1 MRSRTSY
8 CNGALLRKNLTR
20 FWPLWTV
27 YAAAW
32 LLAGPVSRFVT
43 AFGRYAEDDTV
54 RRAAQ
59 LIRET
64 LEVWTGFG
72 LASAVVGGVL
82 FAMALFSYLTVPRAV
97 GLFHSL
103 PIRREGLFFTNY
115 LTGLLVAA
123 GVQIVSAALEAAVL
137 LSAGAMDVPAW
148 IGALAC
154 GLGQMLFFYSF
165 AVLCV
170 TFTGQI
176 LMVPVLY
183 GVLNALVFGLCSLVQ
198 QMAQAFYYG
207 FVCSTPSWVVWLTP
221 VMGFSEKLTVQGTY
235 DEVLERTVDW
245 HLEGLG
251 TVAIYAAAGVL
262 VALAALAVYCRRPSE
277 AAGDTVAVR
286 WAKPLFL
293 WGVALCAALFLG
305 QGLYYLAVDPLLGSG
320 EVSFAGMLLC
330 VTALCLLGYWGAA
343 MLMRKSFRVLKAV
356 WKGALA
362 AAAVTAALCLCVRAD
377 VLGLEDYVPA
387 LEDVTS
393 MTVEING
400 PSDYYYSE
408 LEDPAEI
415 RQFLEIQTA
424 VLAEK
429 DHLRRGNGV
438 PAATVSADGAP
449 DDPDQLLWG
458 RLELVYQLTDGAR
471 VRRSYGLNYR
481 ETELDHPD
489 SAMARL
495 AQAATEPMI
504 QRQQLQIQ
512 DLLRFTG
519 GDFSGSRAT
528 VALHSS
534 DAQVLYD
541 AILTDMEA
549 GNFGRNLFRQE
560 RWNQETY
567 TNHLSLYYLTTPD
580 GEDQSKTRS
589 LDLQFSSNSS
599 ALIAAL
605 EDLGL
610 TEQVPLVTYAQE
622 AQQSEDWPEAL
633 G

>member
-1 MRSRTSY
+1 MRSKTSFF
-8 CNGALLRKNLTR
+8 NGALLRKNLTR
-20 FWPLWTV
+20 FWPLWAV

-43 AFGRYAEDDTV
+43 AFGRYAEGDAA
-54 RRAAQ
+54 RRTAQ
-59 LIRET
+59 LIRDLLET
-64 LEVWTGFG
+64 WTGFG
-72 LASAVVGGVL
+72 LFLAVVAGVL

-103 PIRREGLFFTNY
+103 PIRRESLFFTNY

-123 GVQIVSAALEAAVL
+123 AVQVLAAVLEAAVL
-137 LSAGAMDVPAW
+137 LSAGAMSVPAW
-148 IGALAC
+148 LGALAC

-183 GVLNALVFGLCSLVQ
+183 GVLNILVYSLCFLVQ
-198 QMAQAFYYG
+198 QMAQVFYYG
-207 FVCSTPSWVVWLTP
+207 FESSVPGWAVWLTP
-221 VMGFSEKLTVQGTY
+221 AMGFSEKLTVQGTY

-251 TVAIYAAAGVL
+251 TVGIYAAAGVL
-262 VALAALAVYCRRPSE
+262 LALAALAVYRRRPSE

-293 WGVALCAALFLG
+293 WGVALCAALSLG
-305 QGLYYLAVDPLLGSG
+305 QGLYYLVVDPLLGGG
-320 EVSFAGMLLC
+320 EVCFPGMLLC
-330 VTALCLLGYWGAA
+330 VVGLCLLGYWGAA
-343 MLMRKSFRVLKAV
+343 MLMRKSFRVLGAV
-356 WKGALA
+356 WKGGLCA
-362 AAAVTAALCLCVRAD
+362 AVVTAALCLGVRVD
-377 VLGLEDYVPA
+377 LLGLEDYVPA
-387 LEDVTS
+387 LEDVTFV
-393 MTVEING
+393 TVDING
-400 PSDYYYSE
+400 PSDYYYCYV
-408 LEDPAEI
+408 EDPAEI
-415 RQFLEIQTA
+415 RRFLEIQTA

-429 DHLRRGNGV
+429 DHLRQEAVSAG
-438 PAATVSADGAP
+438 TVSGDGTP
-449 DDPDQLLWG
+449 EDPDPLLWG
-458 RLELVYQLTDGAR
+458 RLDLRYELTDGTT

-481 ETELDHPD
+481 EAELDQPE
-489 SAMARL
+489 SAMAQL
-495 AQAATEPMI
+495 AQAATEPLV

-519 GDFSGSRAT
+519 GDLSGDRAT
-528 VALHSS
+528 AAL
-534 DAQVLYD
+534 DADEAQVLYD

-560 RWNQETY
+560 QWSRETY
-567 TNHLSLYYLTTPD
+567 TNHLSLYYVTTPD
-580 GEDQSKTRS
+580 KEGQSSTRS
-589 LDLQFSSNSS
+589 LDLQFSVNAAAVIS
-599 ALIAAL
+599 AL

-622 AQQSEDWPEAL
+622 AQESGAWTETV

>member
-1 MRSRTSY
+1 
-8 CNGALLRKNLTR
+8 
-20 FWPLWTV
+20 
-27 YAAAW
+27 
-32 LLAGPVSRFVT
+32 
-43 AFGRYAEDDTV
+43 
-54 RRAAQ
+54 
-59 LIRET
+59 
-64 LEVWTGFG
+64 
-72 LASAVVGGVL
+72 
-82 FAMALFSYLTVPRAV
+82 
-97 GLFHSL
+97 
-103 PIRREGLFFTNY
+103 
-115 LTGLLVAA
+115 
-123 GVQIVSAALEAAVL
+123 
-137 LSAGAMDVPAW
+137 
-148 IGALAC
+148 
-154 GLGQMLFFYSF
+154 
-165 AVLCV
+165 
-170 TFTGQI
+170 
-176 LMVPVLY
+176 
-183 GVLNALVFGLCSLVQ
+183 
-198 QMAQAFYYG
+198 
-207 FVCSTPSWVVWLTP
+207 
-221 VMGFSEKLTVQGTY
+221 
-235 DEVLERTVDW
+235 
-245 HLEGLG
+245 
-251 TVAIYAAAGVL
+251 
-262 VALAALAVYCRRPSE
+262 
-277 AAGDTVAVR
+277 
-286 WAKPLFL
+286 
-293 WGVALCAALFLG
+293 
-305 QGLYYLAVDPLLGSG
+305 
-320 EVSFAGMLLC
+320 
-330 VTALCLLGYWGAA
+330 
-343 MLMRKSFRVLKAV
+343 
-356 WKGALA
+356 
-362 AAAVTAALCLCVRAD
+362 
-377 VLGLEDYVPA
+377 
-387 LEDVTS
+387 

-471 VRRSYGLNYR
+471 VRRSYGLDYR